1 MSKERIVAKVTDVM
15 TTDFA
20 EVRVID
26 DTEQNAGFDV
36 AENKKGER
44 YIAQFDKKKLNVR
57 RGDIVEIVPLASRT
71 MTEARIAYIGPLLC
85 FIVGFLVSKNLE
97 IGERILSGA
106 ILAVMAFVIS
116 WLMNRRARML
126 KRQEYKVV
134 SIIEADPNHI

>member
-1 MSKERIVAKVTDVM
+1 ME
-15 TTDFA
+15 
-20 EVRVID
+20 
-26 DTEQNAGFDV
+26 
-36 AENKKGER
+36 
-44 YIAQFDKKKLNVR
+44 IA
-57 RGDIVEIVPLASRT
+57 PLASRT

-85 FIVGFLVSKNLE
+85 FIVGFLASKNLE
-97 IGERILSGA
+97 MGERILSGV

>member
-1 MSKERIVAKVTDVM
+1 MSKERIIAKVTDVM
-15 TTDFA
+15 TTNFA

-26 DTEQNAGFDV
+26 DAEQKAGFDV
-36 AENKKGER
+36 AEDRKGEK
-44 YIAQFDKKKLNVR
+44 YIAQFDKKNLNVR
-57 RGDIVEIVPLASRT
+57 RGDIVEIVPLEART

-85 FIVGFLVSKNLE
+85 FVVGFLVSKNLE
-97 IGERILSGA
+97 LSERILSGV
-106 ILAVMAFVIS
+106 ILAVMSFVIS